1 MLRSFL
7 TLCALTGVIVLSGC
21 KETKSEAWYKQ
32 HPDETY
38 AVYTQCLKD
47 GEASDYCEFAQRAAI
62 MFAQIGKP
70 GIKEKFETLFQQEAE
85 KRKSV
90 TR

>member
-1 MLRSFL
+1 MLRSLF
-7 TLCALTGVIVLSGC
+7 TLYILSGVILLSGC
-21 KETKSEAWYKQ
+21 KETQSEAWYKQ

-47 GEASDYCEFAQRAAI
+47 GEASDNCEFAQRAAI

-70 GIKEKFETLFQQEAE
+70 GIKEKFEIVFQQEAE

-90 TR
+90 TQ

>member
-47 GEASDYCEFAQRAAI
+47 GEASDNCEFAQRAAI

>member
-47 GEASDYCEFAQRAAI
+47 GEASDNCEFAQRAAI

-70 GIKEKFETLFQQEAE
+70 GIKEKFEILFQKEAE
-85 KRKSV
+85 KRRSV

>member
-47 GEASDYCEFAQRAAI
+47 GEASDNCEFAQRAAI

-70 GIKEKFETLFQQEAE
+70 GIKEKFEILFQKEAE

-90 TR
+90 TQ

>member
-1 MLRSFL
+1 MLRSLF
-7 TLCALTGVIVLSGC
+7 TLYTLSGVILLSGC

-38 AVYTQCLKD
+38 AVYRQCLKD
-47 GEASDYCEFAQRAAI
+47 GEASDNCEFAQRAAI

-70 GIKEKFETLFQQEAE
+70 GIKEKFEIIFQQEAE

-90 TR
+90 TQ

>member
-1 MLRSFL
+1 MLRSLFTSC
-7 TLCALTGVIVLSGC
+7 TLSGMILLSGC

-38 AVYTQCLKD
+38 AVYTQCLED
-47 GEASDYCEFAQRAAI
+47 GEASDNCEFAQRAAI

>member
-1 MLRSFL
+1 MLRSLF
-7 TLCALTGVIVLSGC
+7 TLYILSGVILLSGC

-47 GEASDYCEFAQRAAI
+47 GEASDNCEFAQRAAI

-70 GIKEKFETLFQQEAE
+70 GIKEKFEIVFQQEAQ

-90 TR
+90 TQ

>member
-1 MLRSFL
+1 MLRSLF
-7 TLCALTGVIVLSGC
+7 TLYTLSGVILLSGC
-21 KETKSEAWYKQ
+21 KDTKSEAWYKQ

-38 AVYTQCLKD
+38 AVYTQCLKE
-47 GEASDYCEFAQRAAI
+47 GEASDNCEFAQRAAI
-62 MFAQIGKP
+62 MFAQIGKS

-90 TR
+90 TQ

>member
-1 MLRSFL
+1 MLRSLF
-7 TLCALTGVIVLSGC
+7 TLCILSGVILLSGC

-38 AVYTQCLKD
+38 AVYTQCLKE
-47 GEASDYCEFAQRAAI
+47 GEASDNCEFAQRAAI
-62 MFAQIGKP
+62 MFAQIAKP
-70 GIKEKFETLFQQEAE
+70 GIKEKFEILFQQEAE

>member
-1 MLRSFL
+1 
-7 TLCALTGVIVLSGC
+7 VILLSGC

-47 GEASDYCEFAQRAAI
+47 GEASDNCEFAHRAAL
-62 MFAQIGKP
+62 MFAQEGQT
-70 GIKEKFETLFQQEAE
+70 GVKEKFEAIFQQEAE
-85 KRKSV
+85 KRNAV
-90 TR
+90 TQ

>member
-1 MLRSFL
+1 MLRSLF
-7 TLCALTGVIVLSGC
+7 TLCTLSGVILLSGC
-21 KETKSEAWYKQ
+21 KETKSEAWYKR

-38 AVYTQCLKD
+38 AVYTQCLKE
-47 GEASDYCEFAQRAAI
+47 GEASDNCEFAQRAAI
-62 MFAQIGKP
+62 MFAQIGKA

>member
-1 MLRSFL
+1 VLRSLF
-7 TLCALTGVIVLSGC
+7 TLSTLSGVILLSGC

-47 GEASDYCEFAQRAAI
+47 GEASDNCEFAQRAAI

-70 GIKEKFETLFQQEAE
+70 GIKEKFEIIFQQEAK

-90 TR
+90 TQ

>member
-1 MLRSFL
+1 MLRSLF
-7 TLCALTGVIVLSGC
+7 TLYTLSGVILLSGC
-21 KETKSEAWYKQ
+21 KDTKSEAWYKQ

-38 AVYTQCLKD
+38 AVYTQCLKE
-47 GEASDYCEFAQRAAI
+47 GEASDNCEFAQRAAI

-90 TR
+90 TQ